1 MWVKSNPPRIR
12 QLFEDWDERKR
23 GNPFPGWDTF
33 DPIDLKYIL
42 GNLVLLDVEPG
53 APYKSRYRV
62 YGSKVIAQRG
72 CDLTGR
78 YVDDVPPADRRAF
91 LNDNYSMIA
100 ESGSS
105 LHAIRY
111 VRQDGHK
118 FHNEFLFL
126 PLASYGRTV
135 DETLVAV
142 VPIDRSIWL

>member
-1 MWVKSNPPRIR
+1 
-12 QLFEDWDERKR
+12 
-23 GNPFPGWDTF
+23 
-33 DPIDLKYIL
+33 
-42 GNLVLLDVEPG
+42 
-53 APYKSRYRV
+53 
-62 YGSKVIAQRG
+62 
-72 CDLTGR
+72 
-78 YVDDVPPADRRAF
+78 
-91 LNDNYSMIA
+91 MIA
-100 ESGSS
+100 ESGSP

>member
-1 MWVKSNPPRIR
+1 M
-12 QLFEDWDERKR
+12 
-23 GNPFPGWDTF
+23 
-33 DPIDLKYIL
+33 
-42 GNLVLLDVEPG
+42 
-53 APYKSRYRV
+53 
-62 YGSKVIAQRG
+62 
-72 CDLTGR
+72 
-78 YVDDVPPADRRAF
+78 DDVPPADRRAF